1 MNGLAQSAREEKE
14 PGKQGA
20 PPPKQEDSHIALGS
34 TAEQG
39 YSAESPQ
46 EASSPL
52 AELML
57 EENVQDQGK
66 RLGRLEE

>member
-1 MNGLAQSAREEKE
+1 MPSQPEKRRSPGSRE
-14 PGKQGA
+14 P